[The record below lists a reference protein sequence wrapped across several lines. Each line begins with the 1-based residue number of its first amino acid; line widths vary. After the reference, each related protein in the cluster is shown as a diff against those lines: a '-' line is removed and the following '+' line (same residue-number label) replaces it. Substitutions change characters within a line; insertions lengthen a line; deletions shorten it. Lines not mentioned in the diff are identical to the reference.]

1 MELVVLL
8 CAVSLLHSSEAQEP
22 SAVTPVFVKKGEY
35 VLLNVTLAD
44 DPKDNAVFWRF
55 NQKVNLVRFLA
66 GTETKVFDDYS
77 VRIELLENY
86 SVKLKNLQEAD
97 SGVYTAVVSGGI
109 EKPITGYKVTVQDP
123 VSPVK
128 LSVDSVS
135 NRSDWCNL
143 TVSCRAQESHI
154 NSTFRCDT
162 HNCSQE
168 GGVRQQV
175 TPSAADLHVYL
186 SNGSIFCNHSNQV
199 SWKKDMKTIENVC
212 RHAAKHS
219 TNAISVG
226 AGIGISLFLLCVAAP
241 AAAFRYHQKRG
252 QYKRESMENTV
263 YGVIRVGPTA
273 LPQSPAVEVI
283 GLSPTSTY
291 CLVGPHTGSVDSNT
305 TRGTTLPES
314 LYAQVDKP
322 ARSLNK

>member
-8 CAVSLLHSSEAQEP
+8 CAVSLLHSCEAQEP
-22 SAVTPVFVKKGEY
+22 SAVTPVFVQKGEY

-44 DPKDNAVFWRF
+44 DPKDDAVFWRF
-55 NQKVNLVRFLA
+55 NKKVNLVRFLA

-135 NRSDWCNL
+135 NSSDWCNL
-143 TVSCRAQESHI
+143 TVSCRAQDSHI
-154 NSTFRCDT
+154 NSTFRCDPHT
-162 HNCSQE
+162 CSQE
-168 GGVRQQV
+168 GGERPQV
-175 TPSAADLHVYL
+175 PPSSADLHVYL
-186 SNGSIFCNHSNQV
+186 SNGSIICNHSNQV
-199 SWKKDMKTIENVC
+199 SWKKDMKTIKNVC
-212 RHAAKHS
+212 PQLAVQQHS

-252 QYKRESMENTV
+252 QCRTY
-263 YGVIRVGPTA
+263 
-273 LPQSPAVEVI
+273 
-283 GLSPTSTY
+283 SPTS
-291 CLVGPHTGSVDSNT
+291 
-305 TRGTTLPES
+305 ES
-314 LYAQVDKP
+314 
-322 ARSLNK
+322 SS